1 MFSNP
6 PEMLEPVNYNHCLML
21 HFIVP
26 PIQIHQS
33 ALLPGVKLPRSV
45 LTGEDIVKAVT
56 LDRHLN
62 VSDLGFVQSEPSWGS
77 GAVREL
83 RRNG

>member
-6 PEMLEPVNYNHCLML
+6 PEMLEPVNYNHCLM
-21 HFIVP
+21 
-26 PIQIHQS
+26 QS